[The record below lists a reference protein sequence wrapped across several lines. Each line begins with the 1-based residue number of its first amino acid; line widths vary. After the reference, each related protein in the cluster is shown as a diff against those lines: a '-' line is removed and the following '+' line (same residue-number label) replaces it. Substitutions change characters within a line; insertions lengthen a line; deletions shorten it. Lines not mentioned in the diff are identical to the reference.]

1 MNAIALC
8 TFRAAFA
15 VLAGVAAVCQAQQ
28 RAGDYPRK
36 PIRIVVGIAPGGG
49 LDAVTRAAARTLSE
63 QFGQSVIVDNR
74 PGAGTVIAMDIAAQ
88 AAPDGYTLLSAT
100 DTLMLN
106 GVLKRASYDVR
117 KAFEPVVQMTSQMYM
132 MLVPPSL
139 PVKSV
144 KELVAYAKSKPGTLS
159 YGSQGL
165 GTTGHLGMERFKQLA
180 GVEIVHVPYKG
191 AAPAMLDLLSGQ
203 IHLLFASTIASA
215 PHVKSGKVRA
225 LAVTGESRIPAYP
238 DLPTVAESGVPGF
251 KLTNKYNLFAP
262 AGTPRAIILAVNQAV
277 SRGMNS
283 PEMVKILAADG
294 AQAAA
299 PAPPEAFKE
308 LFAKEY
314 AEVEK
319 LVAALNLRLN

>member
-1 MNAIALC
+1 MATRVFRVAFAFIALVGV
-8 TFRAAFA
+8 T
-15 VLAGVAAVCQAQQ
+15 VLCPAQQ
-28 RAGDYPRK
+28 LPGDYPRK

-49 LDAVTRAAARTLSE
+49 LDAVTRAAARVLSE

-106 GVLKRASYDVR
+106 GVFKRAPYDVR
-117 KAFEPVVQMTSQMYM
+117 RAFEPVVQMTAQMYM

-139 PVKSV
+139 PVKTV
-144 KELVAYAKSKPGTLS
+144 KELVAYARNRPGALS

-165 GTTGHLGMERFKQLA
+165 GTTGHLGMERFKQVA
-180 GVEIVHVPYKG
+180 GVDIVHVPYKG

-215 PHVKSGKVRA
+215 PHVKSGKLRA
-225 LAVTGESRIPAYP
+225 LAVTGESRNPAYP
-238 DLPTVAESGVPGF
+238 ELPTVAESGVPGF
-251 KLTNKYNLFAP
+251 RLTNKYNLFAP
-262 AGTPRAIILAVNQAV
+262 AGTPRPIVLAVNRAV

-283 PEMVKILAADG
+283 PDMMKILAADG
-294 AQAAA
+294 VQAAA
-299 PAPPEAFKE
+299 PASPEAFKE
-308 LFAKEY
+308 LFTKEY
-314 AEVEK
+314 AEAEK
-319 LVAALNLRLN
+319 LVSALNLRLN